1 MASGEPCPKITIVTP
16 SYNQGRF
23 VEETIRSVLLQAYPN
38 LEYLIIDG
46 GSTDNSLEIIRK
58 YHRWLNWVSESD
70 RGQAHAIDKGLRS
83 AKGEIVS
90 WLNSDDVYLPGAI
103 EKAIDYLLK
112 NPNVGM
118 VYGDAYYID
127 EEGQVIGRYPTEP
140 FDPSNFIDRCGIC
153 QPAVFIRR
161 SVIEDVGYLDESL
174 NFCIDYDLWIRISKK
189 YALGYLPEYLAMSRL
204 HKDCKTMNQRVAS
217 HKEAVEMLYRHY
229 GFVPP
234 SWLGGYVR
242 ERLQQYFDRSSPWQN
257 VVFIVAMAVFCMGEF
272 LKYNRR
278 LPLSEFRRWRR
289 GLRNGIKKV
298 LQSPSRTDNKV
309 GTHYKP

>member
-1 MASGEPCPKITIVTP
+1 
-16 SYNQGRF
+16 
-23 VEETIRSVLLQAYPN
+23 
-38 LEYLIIDG
+38 
-46 GSTDNSLEIIRK
+46 
-58 YHRWLNWVSESD
+58 
-70 RGQAHAIDKGLRS
+70 
-83 AKGEIVS
+83 
-90 WLNSDDVYLPGAI
+90 
-103 EKAIDYLLK
+103 
-112 NPNVGM
+112 
-118 VYGDAYYID
+118 VYGNAYYID
-127 EEGQVIGRYPTEP
+127 EDGQVIGRYPTEH

-189 YALGYLPEYLAMSRL
+189 YALGYLPEYLANSRL
-204 HKDCKTMNQRVAS
+204 HKECKTMSQRVAS

-257 VVFIVAMAVFCMGEF
+257 VVFIVAMAVFCMGAF

-278 LPLSEFRRWRR
+278 LPLSEFGRWRR

-298 LQSPSRTDNKV
+298 LQNPSRTDNRV